1 MSGILSALG
10 LGGAPTTFAD
20 QKQCKFIPSQGAC
33 RGSGCQWTKRGQCR
47 MFPKGRPFGRPK
59 PRKSAFRRSNCA
71 KIPIGE
77 CAGQSVCSLVKF
89 ANGGMMCRAKPM
101 KRRRRRR
108 RVVRKTR
115 AAPKRRRRRRAA
127 PKRRR
132 KLVPRSK
139 RKRCPPRRKI
149 KKRKRK
155 IYKGPRGGCYY
166 KTSSGH
172 KVYV

>member
-10 LGGAPTTFAD
+10 LGGAPTTFAN

-47 MFPKGRPFGRPK
+47 MFPKGRPFGRPR
-59 PRKSAFRRSNCA
+59 PRKPAFRRSNCG

-77 CAGQSVCSLVKF
+77 CAGQSVCSLVNF
-89 ANGGMMCRAKPM
+89 SNGGMMCRAKPM

-108 RVVRKTR
+108 VVRRKRAAPKRKT
-115 AAPKRRRRRRAA
+115 AAPKRRRRR
-127 PKRRR
+127 
-132 KLVPRSK
+132 KLVAKSK
-139 RKRCPPRRKI
+139 RKRCPPRRRLR
-149 KKRKRK
+149 KRKRK
-155 IYKGPRGGCYY
+155 IHKGPRGGCYY
-166 KTSSGH
+166 VYKGR